1 MPNITLSI
9 PEELYRKMKKHPEVR
24 WSEVARKAIIE
35 FLRKLEGG
43 FKTSTD
49 ELLEELGRDFV
60 KDLSEISFEQAV
72 EWYEKMRE
80 VEWRR
85 SSTTRV
91 A

>member
-35 FLRKLEGG
+35 FLRKLEGE

>member
-35 FLRKLEGG
+35 FLRKVEGE

>member
-9 PEELYRKMKKHPEVR
+9 SEELYRKMKEYSEVR

-35 FLRKLEGG
+35 YLRKLEGE
-43 FKTSTD
+43 FKMSTE
-49 ELLEELGRDFV
+49 ELLEELGKDIV
-60 KDLSEISFEQAV
+60 KELSEISFEQAV

-80 VEWRR
+80 AEWRR
-85 SSTTRV
+85 SSMTQV